1 MLMEPIKSLIQ
12 TLTEKLQ
19 LKVTRSQRDI
29 TYKRSIPLGIKK
41 SYAVD
46 LLIIE
51 GTEVVVL
58 STDELHTK
66 GLLKHLDLFAE
77 ALDSPIL
84 LNVSQNNTQLQKFL
98 LEKHIPFVMGNET
111 IYMPQFLIWIKHLSF
126 KSTLQSSNKKRLS
139 KFSQMLIIYALIN
152 NKRELD
158 LNSVAT
164 HFDMSTM
171 SASRALSELEK
182 HKLLELTKTGQ
193 KKNYHLVYPIEID
206 RLLSLMESPKKGE
219 VFVKKDSLPK
229 IEGLMSASY
238 QALAYYSDLAAM
250 QPEYAIEKAR
260 FPKEVETYPQAYDD
274 DYIKIELWKYNPKA
288 IAANGSDTVDPFSLY
303 LSMHQER
310 ESIDDVRVNNAL
322 DTVYKQL
329 KEVCSG

>member
-1 MLMEPIKSLIQ
+1 MEPIKSLIQ
-12 TLTEKLQ
+12 TLTQKLQ
-19 LKVTRSQRDI
+19 LKVSLSQRDI

-41 SYAVD
+41 SYTVD
-46 LLIIE
+46 VLVIE
-51 GTEVVVL
+51 GTEVAIL
-58 STDELHTK
+58 STEELHTK
-66 GLLKHLDLFAE
+66 GLLKHLELFAE

-84 LNVSQNNTQLQKFL
+84 LNISQNNTQLQKFL
-98 LEKHIPFVMGNET
+98 IDKHISFVMSNET

-126 KSTLQSSNKKRLS
+126 KSENFTNKKRLS
-139 KFSQMLIIYALIN
+139 KFSQMLIIYARIN

-158 LNSVAT
+158 LNAVAA

-171 SASRALSELEK
+171 SASRALSELEE

-193 KKNYHLVYPIEID
+193 KKIYQLASRIEID

-219 VFVKKDSLPK
+219 VFVKKESLQK
-229 IEGLMSASY
+229 IKGLMSASY
-238 QALAYYSDLAAM
+238 QALAHYSDLAAM

-260 FPKEVETYPQAYDD
+260 FPKEVETYTQAYDD
-274 DYIKIELWKYNPKA
+274 DYIKIELWKYDPKA

-303 LSMHQER
+303 LSMNTER
-310 ESIDDVRVNNAL
+310 ASIDDVRVNNAL
-322 DTVYKQL
+322 DNVYEQL

>member
-1 MLMEPIKSLIQ
+1 MEPIKSLIQ
-12 TLTEKLQ
+12 TLTQKLQ

-29 TYKRSIPLGIKK
+29 AYKQSIPLGIKK

-51 GTEVVVL
+51 GTEVAVL
-58 STDELHTK
+58 STEEFHIK
-66 GLLKHLDLFAE
+66 GLLKHLELFAQ

-84 LNVSQNNTQLQKFL
+84 LNIHQNNSQLQKFL
-98 LEKHIPFVMGNET
+98 LEKHIPFVMANET

-126 KSTLQSSNKKRLS
+126 RYENLTNKKRLS

-164 HFDMSTM
+164 HFDMSAM
-171 SASRALSELEK
+171 SASRALSELEE

-193 KKNYHLVYPIEID
+193 KKIYQLASHIEVD

-219 VFVKKDSLPK
+219 VFVKKESLPK
-229 IEGLMSASY
+229 IKGLVGASY
-238 QALAYYSDLAAM
+238 QALSHYSDLAAM
-250 QPEYAIEKAR
+250 QPEYAIEKAQ
-260 FPKEVETYPQAYDD
+260 FSKEVETYAQAYDD
-274 DYIKIELWKYNPKA
+274 DYIKIELWKYEPKV
-288 IAANGSDTVDPFSLY
+288 IAANGSETVDPFSLY
-303 LSMHQER
+303 LSMDQER
-310 ESIDDVRVNNAL
+310 ESTDDVRVNNAL
-322 DTVYKQL
+322 DNLYKQL

>member
-1 MLMEPIKSLIQ
+1 MEPIKSLIQ
-12 TLTEKLQ
+12 TLSQKLL

-29 TYKRSIPLGIKK
+29 AYKRSIPLGIKK

-51 GTEVVVL
+51 GTEVAIL
-58 STDELHTK
+58 STEELHTK
-66 GLLKHLDLFAE
+66 GLLKHLELFTE

-98 LEKHIPFVMGNET
+98 IEKHIPFVMANET
-111 IYMPQFLIWIKHLSF
+111 IFMPQFLIWIKHLSF
-126 KSTLQSSNKKRLS
+126 KSENLTNKKRLS

-171 SASRALSELEK
+171 SASRALSELEE
-182 HKLLELTKTGQ
+182 HKLFELTKTGQ
-193 KKNYHLVYPIEID
+193 KKIYQLASHIEVD

-219 VFVKKDSLPK
+219 VFVKKESLPK
-229 IEGLMSASY
+229 IEEPMSASY
-238 QALAYYSDLAAM
+238 QALSNYSDLAAM
-250 QPEYAIEKAR
+250 QPEYAIEKAQ
-260 FPKEVETYPQAYDD
+260 FPKEVETYAQAYDD
-274 DYIKIELWKYNPKA
+274 DYIKIELWKYDPKA

-303 LSMHQER
+303 LSMNQER
-310 ESIDDVRVNNAL
+310 ELIDDFRVNNAL
-322 DTVYKQL
+322 DNVYEQL